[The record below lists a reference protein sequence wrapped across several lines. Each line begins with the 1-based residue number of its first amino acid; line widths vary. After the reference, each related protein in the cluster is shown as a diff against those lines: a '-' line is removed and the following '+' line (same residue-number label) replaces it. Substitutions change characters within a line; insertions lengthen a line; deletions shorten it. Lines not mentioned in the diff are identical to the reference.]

1 MKINRIQNYN
11 TNFGALIYKPKASQY
26 LATLGQKALAE
37 LNVVE
42 KNLSDT
48 KFYDLEIREQ
58 PVIRQPNGDKIYS
71 PFNINKSGN
80 YMIIRGKCGGQSV
93 SAKIKFDKKSDMLEV
108 YNDITESETQIMRT
122 GKIVKYLDRYEKE
135 NKVTIYNLP

>member
-11 TNFGALIYKPKASQY
+11 TNFGALIFKPKAPEY
-26 LATLGQKALAE
+26 LATLGQKALSD
-37 LNVVE
+37 LKIIE

-48 KFYDLEIREQ
+48 KFYDLEIREKL
-58 PVIRQPNGDKIYS
+58 VIRQPNGDRIYS

-80 YMIIRGKCGGQSV
+80 CMIIRGKCGGQGV
-93 SAKIKFDKKSDMLEV
+93 SAKIKFDKPSDILEV
-108 YNDITESETQIMRT
+108 YNDITKSETQIMRT
-122 GKIVKYLDRYEKE
+122 GKIVKYLDQYEKE